1 MLSQHLTI
9 HSVINSELEA
19 PALVFV
25 GLCRSYRGPKLETQL
40 IICPLQCRM

>member
-19 PALVFV
+19 STLVFI
-25 GLCRSYRGPKLETQL
+25 GLCRPYRGPKLETQL